1 MQETIES
8 PIADVVDKDGA
19 LRARRLVQL
28 STFTIGGMVIV
39 AVQHAIRGDL
49 GVGAIML
56 VGTALMLLCQWINR
70 RGETDWANLMF
81 IMSMTLVISM
91 LMWHGEGLRDSASL
105 ALPAVL
111 IGAGLLTTR
120 RNFLRIVAAIVLMV
134 VLLYLATVFELRQ
147 NKVPDAIHYR
157 VVDVVVVLV
166 ISGFAV
172 SLMSGD
178 LQSAL
183 ARLQVQVAQYR
194 QSQEN
199 LTYLS
204 QHDVLT
210 QLPNRILGRSR
221 MEQAIAH
228 VRRIGGQVA
237 LLFVDLDD
245 FKSFNDS
252 LGHDAGD
259 EFLKQVATRLQ
270 GVVRQ
275 TDVVW
280 RQGGDEFLVGVTD
293 LARGEAVSMV
303 ADKILQCI
311 ATPFHVRGSEL
322 VSSCSI
328 GIAVFPET
336 GADFESL
343 LRNADIGVYHAKEAG
358 RNAWRFYDES
368 MNTRMLETVRLVAS
382 LRQAL
387 ANREF
392 SLHYQ
397 PVLDLASTRMVGAE
411 ALLRWHHP
419 ERGFISPGEFIP
431 VAEKSGL
438 IVDIGEWVVHE
449 ACRQMAAWQ
458 SAGLPRFVL
467 AVNLS
472 PVQFRRGHIETVIL
486 AALESSG
493 LQPQYLELEITES
506 TLIQDSERFIDSLQK
521 LKSLGLRIAIDDFG
535 TGYSNLSYLQRFS
548 IDKLKIDQSFVR
560 RLMDGPQQQA
570 IVSAIVQIA
579 MSLHLTTTAEGIE
592 DEPVRQ
598 RLAELGCTQGQGY
611 LFARP
616 MPPDQFAAWLADHAG
631 DARG

>member
-1 MQETIES
+1 MQQTPAS
-8 PIADVVDKDGA
+8 TVTDALDADKT

-39 AVQHAIRGDL
+39 AVQHGMRGDL

-70 RGETDWANLMF
+70 RGETDWANLTF
-81 IMSMTLVISM
+81 VMSMALVISM

-111 IGAGLLTTR
+111 IGAGLLTTQK
-120 RNFLRIVAAIVLMV
+120 NFLRILAAIVLMV
-134 VLLYLATVFELRQ
+134 VLLYLATAFGLRQ
-147 NKVPDAIHYR
+147 NKIPDAMHYR
-157 VVDVVVVLV
+157 VVDVIVVLA

-183 ARLQVQVAQYR
+183 TRLQVQIEQYR
-194 QSQEN
+194 RSQEN

-204 QHDVLT
+204 QHDGLT
-210 QLPNRILGRSR
+210 QLPNRLLGRSR
-221 MEQAIAH
+221 MEQAIANA
-228 VRRIGGQVA
+228 RRNGGQVA

-245 FKSFNDS
+245 FKSINDS
-252 LGHDAGD
+252 LGHTAGD

-270 GVVRQ
+270 GAVRQ

-293 LARGEAVSMV
+293 VAHGEAVSTV
-303 ADKILQCI
+303 ADKILTSI
-311 ATPFHVRGSEL
+311 ASPFHVRGTEL
-322 VSSCSI
+322 TSSCSI

-343 LRNADIGVYHAKEAG
+343 LRNADLSVYHAKEAG
-358 RNAWRFYDES
+358 RNVWRYYDES
-368 MNTRMLETVRLVAS
+368 MNTRMLETVRLVAA

-387 ANREF
+387 ANRDF

-397 PVLDLASTRMVGAE
+397 PVLDLTSGRVVGAE
-411 ALLRWHHP
+411 ALLRWHHT
-419 ERGFISPGEFIP
+419 ERGFISPAEFIP
-431 VAEKSGL
+431 IAEKSGL

-449 ACRQMAAWQ
+449 GCRQMAAWQ
-458 SAGLPRFVL
+458 AAGLPPFVL

-472 PVQFRRGHIETVIL
+472 PVQFRRGHIETVIMT
-486 AALESSG
+486 ALQTSG

-506 TLIQDSERFIDSLQK
+506 TLIQDSEKFIDSLQK
-521 LKSLGLRIAIDDFG
+521 LKTLGLRIAIDDFG

-570 IVSAIVQIA
+570 IVSAIIQIA
-579 MSLHLTTTAEGIE
+579 MSLQLTTTAEGIE

-616 MPPDQFAAWLADHAG
+616 MPADQFAAWLMEHAG
-631 DARG
+631 S